1 MNKELSGG
9 AIVAGTAIGASMLAL
24 PFMTG
29 AAGFWYSSLGLVFC
43 YLYSLTTLLLLLEVT
58 LYCSNED
65 ANIISMAHMH
75 LGKVGEY
82 ITWGIFLVLLYII
95 STSYISGG
103 GSLLS
108 SIITEFGINI
118 SKPVSMTIFT
128 TLFGLVAFRGVY
140 LIDVINRI
148 LTTILLLSFVML
160 VVSIA
165 PYTNLNQLSGGEL
178 KYLPA
183 GLSVTVAAFA
193 CHFVVPSLRKN
204 FSSDVAS
211 LKRMI
216 WVGASLPLVIYLVY
230 QFLIMSLLPHDGPG
244 SLIAMAST
252 GDPLQNLQETLI
264 SSGATFVPNVIIVFA
279 NCAILTSFLGVV
291 LAISDFLEDGLKIQE
306 HPHKHIICALL
317 SLGPPFLMALFIG
330 PAGFTKALDYSGF
343 LVNFLFGI
351 LPIMMA
357 WNARYREKLSSPYQL
372 PGGKTALVLLLIL
385 CLWFMYNVL
394 ANTMQWLPTPG
405 N

>member
-1 MNKELSGG
+1 
-9 AIVAGTAIGASMLAL
+9 
-24 PFMTG
+24 MT
-29 AAGFWYSSLGLVFC
+29 VF
-43 YLYSLTTLLLLLEVT
+43 
-58 LYCSNED
+58 
-65 ANIISMAHMH
+65 
-75 LGKVGEY
+75 
-82 ITWGIFLVLLYII
+82 
-95 STSYISGG
+95 
-103 GSLLS
+103 
-108 SIITEFGINI
+108 
-118 SKPVSMTIFT
+118 TI
-128 TLFGLVAFRGVY
+128 LFGLVAFRGVY
-140 LIDVINRI
+140 LLDIVNRV

-204 FSSDVAS
+204 FSSDVQS

-216 WVGASLPLVIYLVY
+216 WVGASLPLAIYLVY

-252 GDPLQNLQETLI
+252 GDPLQNLQETLT
-264 SSGATFVPNVIIVFA
+264 SSGATLVPNLIIVFA

-291 LAISDFLEDGLKIQE
+291 LAISDFLEDGLKLQK
-306 HPHKHIICALL
+306 HPHKQTICALL
-317 SLGPPFLMALFIG
+317 SLGPPFLMALLIG
-330 PAGFTKALDYSGF
+330 PGGFTKALDYSGF

-357 WNARYREKLSSPYQL
+357 WNARYREKLSSTYQL
-372 PGGKTALVLLLIL
+372 PGGKTTLVLLLIL
-385 CLWFMYNVL
+385 CLWFMYNVF